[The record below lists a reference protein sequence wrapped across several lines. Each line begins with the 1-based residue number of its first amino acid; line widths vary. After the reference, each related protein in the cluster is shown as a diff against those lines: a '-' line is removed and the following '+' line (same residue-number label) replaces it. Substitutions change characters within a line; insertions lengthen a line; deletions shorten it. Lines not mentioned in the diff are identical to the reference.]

1 MFASIHSIY
10 TENCS
15 AIQCFEKVEIVEKL
29 KPRAGEK
36 NMLRTLKNV
45 ALLVAGTIS
54 LVVGIVGVIL
64 PILPGT
70 PFLILAFFCF
80 ATLLESILESMFIAA
95 WF

>member
-1 MFASIHSIY
+1 ML
-10 TENCS
+10 
-15 AIQCFEKVEIVEKL
+15 KV
-29 KPRAGEK
+29 
-36 NMLRTLKNV
+36 LKNA

-54 LVVGIVGVIL
+54 LAVGIVGVLL

-80 ATLLESILESMFIAA
+80 AALFESILESMFVAA